1 MTLSGSGG
9 TATTTSPAYTPTAT
23 GTYCFLGVYS
33 GDGNYQGVSDG
44 STSSE
49 CFTVTPRQ
57 PGLSTAPTSGTIVL
71 GNSDSDGATVTGVDG
86 ITPTGTVTFYVC
98 GPFTTVTP
106 VHDRTGT

>member
-33 GDGNYQGVSDG
+33 GDGNYQGGSDG

-49 CFTVTPRQ
+49 CFTVTMAT
-57 PGLSTAPTSGTIVL
+57 PG
-71 GNSDSDGATVTGVDG
+71 VTT
-86 ITPTGTVTFYVC
+86 TPTKPSVALGGT
-98 GPFTTVTP
+98 
-106 VHDRTGT
+106 DRTG